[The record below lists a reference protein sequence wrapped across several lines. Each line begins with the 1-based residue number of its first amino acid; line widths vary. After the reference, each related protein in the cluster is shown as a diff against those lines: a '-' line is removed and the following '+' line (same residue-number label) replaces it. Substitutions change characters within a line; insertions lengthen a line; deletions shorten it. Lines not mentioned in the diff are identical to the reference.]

1 MSQLVHPQRHQQ
13 TGQQDA
19 SEAATDSMRAGSA
32 PELPAGQHNG
42 GASAAQ
48 ASAFE
53 RLGPSRPGAAL
64 LLQSLPADISQKQS
78 VFGRLNLGGPQAG
91 QFALTPSEQQQQQQ
105 QLQRQAGSVF
115 DRLAGGGQQ
124 SHAAQ
129 NGGGSVWQRLAAP
142 GALQQPAGGSR
153 SAASFGERLPPLTLS
168 STKDAGRPA
177 MLPQLAVL
185 G

>member
-1 MSQLVHPQRHQQ
+1 
-13 TGQQDA
+13 
-19 SEAATDSMRAGSA
+19 MRAGSA

-48 ASAFE
+48 PLAQASAFE

-64 LLQSLPADISQKQS
+64 LSQSLPADISQKQS

-91 QFALTPSEQQQQQQ
+91 QLALTPSEQEQQQQQ
-105 QLQRQAGSVF
+105 HGLQRQAGSVF

-124 SHAAQ
+124 PYAAQ

-142 GALQQPAGGSR
+142 GALQQPAGGFR

-168 STKDAGRPA
+168 SSKEAGRPA
-177 MLPQLAVL
+177 MLPQLSLL